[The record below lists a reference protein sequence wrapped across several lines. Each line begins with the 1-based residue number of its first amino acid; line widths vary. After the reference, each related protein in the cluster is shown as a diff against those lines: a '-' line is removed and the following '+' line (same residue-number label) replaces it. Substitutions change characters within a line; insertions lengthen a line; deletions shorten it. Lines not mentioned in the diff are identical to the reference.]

1 MEISRLI
8 SQLRIGKFGKSNS
21 RHKSSDN
28 CSHKRVVVI
37 LAIRVV
43 VIALFCQILSCHSLS
58 INYHFVL
65 DHLKKQSTNI
75 LINLHI

>member
-28 CSHKRVVVI
+28 LIAPIIVVI
-37 LAIRVV
+37 
-43 VIALFCQILSCHSLS
+43 IALFCQILSCNSSS
-58 INYHFVL
+58 INYHFLL
-65 DHLKKQSTNI
+65 DHLFKKAIQNI
-75 LINLHI
+75 VINLHIYN